1 MPHRRQAFR
10 RRSLNSLVGLAS
22 LLIPVAVHG
31 QDIGPVSFRDSL
43 VMRRVALLAPCPT
56 QVPPGWTL
64 VDRTL
69 GSGMRCSLVEAAAR
83 ALEQQLEQRPALR
96 SRADPRNPLC
106 VRVVVATDTGST
118 GLPGD
123 WLVLFDLAPE
133 LSARVMIDRQTGG
146 IVTGIV
152 GRPDTTGNTPPCI
165 AKERNWG
172 QSRISRQRRK
182 LGSESNFT
190 PTS

>member
-1 MPHRRQAFR
+1 
-10 RRSLNSLVGLAS
+10 
-22 LLIPVAVHG
+22 
-31 QDIGPVSFRDSL
+31 
-43 VMRRVALLAPCPT
+43 
-56 QVPPGWTL
+56 
-64 VDRTL
+64 
-69 GSGMRCSLVEAAAR
+69 MRCSLVEAAAR
-83 ALEQQLEQRPALR
+83 VLEQQLEQRPALR

-106 VRVVVATDTGST
+106 VRVVVATNTGST

-165 AKERNWG
+165 AKESP
-172 QSRISRQRRK
+172 QAV
-182 LGSESNFT
+182 
-190 PTS
+190 